1 MNAARSAFMH
11 SAHRHYTRS
20 ALLLALL
27 GCVVLLAACRTASP
41 YDARAYEYATST
53 KAEALRL
60 IDKAGTPASRH
71 RRAIDTLRLNLD
83 RAYEFSRG
91 LPKNDEATA
100 QWAILRDPDGHSL
113 GGFITRW
120 QRDGKLDPAFI
131 SEAKRLVAAGF
142 DQLIALESGKPR
154 DLR

>member
-1 MNAARSAFMH
+1 MKTANAAL
-11 SAHRHYTRS
+11 AHPDLERQNRATR
-20 ALLLALL
+20 LLAVL
-27 GCVVLLAACRTASP
+27 GLVVLLAACRTASP

-120 QRDGKLDPAFI
+120 QRDGRLDPAFVA
-131 SEAKRLVAAGF
+131 EAKRLVAAGF
-142 DQLIALESGKPR
+142 DELIALESGKPR
-154 DLR
+154 